1 MEKSII
7 DIGSNSIKMNIY
19 NENGEKIFRK
29 RYTVCLSQGM
39 NEDLLL
45 QPEAMERTVK
55 GLLMLLGE
63 AKGDVIALATA
74 AVRKA
79 KNKTEFLEKVKRETG
94 LKVRVIDG
102 DREAFY
108 DFYGVKAT
116 LGIRDGLIVDIG
128 GGSTE
133 LIGVKGG
140 FVVGT
145 DSIPYGARTMA
156 ELYFGDGETEEKK
169 TEAYEKIFDLVDKIE
184 WINKVRFTSII
195 GLGGTAHALGI
206 QGSEEMTS
214 EEFEKICKKI
224 EDADIA
230 DREKMDGIG
239 DKRADII
246 MGGILI
252 LKAIRNRIT
261 SGKFIVSDKGIC
273 DGVFYAERD
282 FENI

>member
-7 DIGSNSIKMNIY
+7 DIGSNSIKMNVY
-19 NENGEKIFRK
+19 NEDGTRLFRR
-29 RYTVCLSQGM
+29 RYTVRLSEGM

-45 QPEAMERTVK
+45 QPEAMDRTVK
-55 GLLMLLGE
+55 GLLMLLAE

-79 KNKTEFLEKVKRETG
+79 KNKAEFLEKVKKETE
-94 LKVRVIDG
+94 LDIRVIDG

-116 LGIRDGLIVDIG
+116 LKIRDCLIVDVG

-140 FVVGT
+140 FVIGT
-145 DSIPYGARTMA
+145 ESIPYGARAIA
-156 ELYFGDGETEEKK
+156 ELYFKDGETEEKK
-169 TEAYEKIFDLVDKIE
+169 TEAYNKIYDLIDKIE
-184 WINKVRFTSII
+184 WIDKVRYASVI

-206 QGSEEMTS
+206 QGKEEMTS
-214 EEFEKICKKI
+214 EEFERISDKI
-224 EDADIA
+224 ENADMDA
-230 DREKMDGIG
+230 RTMMEGIG

-246 MGGILI
+246 FGGVLI
-252 LKAIRNRIT
+252 LKAIKNRT
-261 SGKFIVSDKGIC
+261 NAVKFIISDKGIC

-282 FENI
+282 FENL

>member
-7 DIGSNSIKMNIY
+7 DIGSNSIKMNVFA
-19 NENGEKIFRK
+19 EDGTKLFRR
-29 RYTVCLSQGM
+29 RYTVSLSEGM
-39 NEDLLL
+39 NEDLYL

-55 GLLMLLGE
+55 GLLMLLAE

-79 KNKTEFLEKVKRETG
+79 KNRDVFLEKVKKETG
-94 LKVRVIDG
+94 LDVRVIDG

-116 LGIRDGLIVDIG
+116 LGIRDCLIVDVG

-145 DSIPYGARTMA
+145 ESIPYGARA
-156 ELYFGDGETEEKK
+156 ILELYFKDGETEDKK
-169 TEAYEKIFDLVDKIE
+169 KEAFDKIFDLVDKIE

-195 GLGGTAHALGI
+195 GLGGTAHALGM
-206 QGSEEMTS
+206 QSKEEITAG
-214 EEFEKICKKI
+214 EFEEICDKI
-224 EDADIA
+224 ENADI
-230 DREKMDGIG
+230 DTREKMEGIG

-246 MGGILI
+246 FGGITI
-252 LKAIRNRIT
+252 LKAIKNRISAT
-261 SGKFIVSDKGIC
+261 KFIVSDKGIC

-282 FENI
+282 FENL